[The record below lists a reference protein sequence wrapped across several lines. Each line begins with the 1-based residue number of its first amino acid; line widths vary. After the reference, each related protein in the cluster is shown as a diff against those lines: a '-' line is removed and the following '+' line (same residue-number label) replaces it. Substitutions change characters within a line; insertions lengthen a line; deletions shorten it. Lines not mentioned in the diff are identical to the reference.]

1 MESLQGE
8 YSERDVLAHITK
20 RDGIRKEQSLK
31 EHCEN
36 TAEYASECL
45 ESIGFYHMAYLAG
58 LLHDM
63 GKATETFQNY
73 LEDAFAGKEVSRG
86 SVNHTFAGVIYL
98 LENYH
103 KEAPSPMEKMTAEA
117 IAYAVGA
124 HHGLFDCAD
133 LEGGSGFWHRLKKDR
148 EELCYEE
155 AVHKFFRQAAERT
168 QVETL
173 FQKAVKEFE
182 EFYNKTA
189 ADWKGDQQQRRK
201 VFFTI
206 GLLTRLLLSAVIY
219 GDRRDTAEFMDGIE
233 FRDGE
238 PMSWTAERDYFEQK
252 LALLDNKSEMN
263 KVRSEISRQC
273 LEAAARPD
281 GIYRLNVPTGAGK
294 TLCTLRYALAHAH
307 EHEHEHE
314 HVEKFRK
321 KKIIFIIP
329 LLSILDQNA
338 DVIRQYLP
346 DSEIVLEHH
355 SNVISE
361 KEPGDEREELDRY
374 ETLTENWDRP
384 VIISTLVQLLNILFA
399 HKTSA
404 VGRMRALC
412 DSVIVIDEVQ
422 SLPQKTMAMFNMALN
437 FLSGCCHATIVL
449 SSATQPCLERL
460 DWGVRFAEHPD
471 LVRLD
476 ERQLKIFE
484 RSEIIDRTTPHG
496 MDLDELAK
504 FCRTLIEEQ
513 ESLLV
518 ICNTKREARDLFELL
533 QEEAREHDMCHLST
547 AMCQEHRM
555 DVLKGLLEKLEAVQ
569 KAAHDHSDYRKV
581 ICISTQLVEAG
592 VDFSFSCVVR
602 VMAGI
607 DNLAQAA
614 GRCNRSG
621 EYPHKGKVYLVNL
634 KDENLSML
642 KEIAEAQNSTLHVL
656 NDRKAYAEKDLTG
669 EWAAQTFYRNLFH
682 QKSVKK
688 RIRYPFDDGGTE
700 LFLSELLAN
709 ANPYTR
715 KDTRFY
721 LNQPFKTAAGIFQVF
736 DEKTFDVLVPYGE
749 GNMLIEQL
757 REVKES
763 EYSIPFLR
771 EVMRRAKRF
780 TVSIYEWQRDRLLE
794 KGLLEELL
802 GGRLLALHTKAYN
815 GRYGLDDRAELT
827 VGDFML

>member
-1 MESLQGE
+1 MESSQGE
-8 YSERDVLAHITK
+8 YSERDVLAHITE
-20 RDGIRKEQSLK
+20 RNGVRQEQSLK

-36 TAEYASECL
+36 TAEYASACL
-45 ESIGFYHMAYLAG
+45 GGIGFYHMAYLAG

-63 GKATETFQNY
+63 GKATETFRNY

-103 KEAPSPMEKMTAEA
+103 KETSSPMEKMTAEA

-133 LEGGSGFWHRLKKDR
+133 LEGGNGFLHRLKKDR
-148 EELCYEE
+148 EAICYEE
-155 AVHKFFRQAAERT
+155 AVHKFFRQAAERA

-182 EFYNKTA
+182 KFYKKIKE
-189 ADWKGDQQQRRK
+189 DWKGDQQQQRK

-219 GDRRDTAEFMDGIE
+219 GDRRDTAKFMDGIR
-233 FRDGE
+233 FHDRE

-252 LALLDNKSEMN
+252 LTLFDNKSEMN
-263 KVRSEISRQC
+263 QVRSEISRQC
-273 LEAAARPD
+273 LEAAVRLD

-294 TLCTLRYALAHAH
+294 TLCTLRYALAHA
-307 EHEHEHE
+307 
-314 HVEKFRK
+314 EKFRK

-338 DVIRQYLP
+338 DVIRQHLS
-346 DSEIVLEHH
+346 DSEIILEHH

-361 KEPGDEREELDRY
+361 KELGDEREELDRY
-374 ETLTENWDRP
+374 EMLTENWDSP

-437 FLSGCCHATIVL
+437 FLSGYCHATIVL

-496 MDLDELAK
+496 MDPDELAE
-504 FCRTLIEEQ
+504 FCHTLIEEQ

-533 QEEAREHDMCHLST
+533 QEDAKEHDMCHLST

-569 KAAHDHSDYRKV
+569 KAAHDHSDHRKV

-656 NDRKAYAEKDLTG
+656 NDREACAREGLTG
-669 EWAAQTFYRNLFH
+669 EWAAQTFYRNLFF

-688 RIRYPFDDGGTE
+688 RIRYPLDDGGTE
-700 LFLSELLAN
+700 LFLSDLLAN

-715 KDTRFY
+715 KDTKFY
-721 LNQPFKTAAGIFQVF
+721 LNQPFKTAAEIFQVF

-749 GNMLIEQL
+749 GKMLIEQL
-757 REVKES
+757 RKVGES

-771 EVMRRAKRF
+771 EIMRRAKRF

-794 KGLLEELL
+794 KGLLEELF
-802 GGRLLALHTKAYN
+802 GGRLLVLRTKAYN
-815 GRYGLDDRAELT
+815 ERYGLDDRTELT